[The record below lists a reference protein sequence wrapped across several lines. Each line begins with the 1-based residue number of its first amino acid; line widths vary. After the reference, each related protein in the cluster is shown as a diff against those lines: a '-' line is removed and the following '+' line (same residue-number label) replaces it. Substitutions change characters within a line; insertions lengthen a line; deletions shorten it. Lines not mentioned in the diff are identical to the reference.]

1 RPGSTRSASGPGRSD
16 LGPDPLAHGLLEV
29 EERVDERVT
38 RGDHLPAG
46 LGLLLE
52 RLTEVLERPG
62 AEPVLLAREPERLPG
77 DLVRALG
84 EPERLPLVAELE
96 VRAPHGLLDLEARL
110 PVGLAAVLELHR
122 RALLVAAPVEETVE
136 NRQRE
141 LQEE

>member
-1 RPGSTRSASGPGRSD
+1 AGRSAGAHTRCRPAGSRRGRASTPRPAGGSRRPGSTPSASGPGRFD

-110 PVGLAAVLELHR
+110 PVG
-122 RALLVAAPVEETVE
+122 
-136 NRQRE
+136 
-141 LQEE
+141 